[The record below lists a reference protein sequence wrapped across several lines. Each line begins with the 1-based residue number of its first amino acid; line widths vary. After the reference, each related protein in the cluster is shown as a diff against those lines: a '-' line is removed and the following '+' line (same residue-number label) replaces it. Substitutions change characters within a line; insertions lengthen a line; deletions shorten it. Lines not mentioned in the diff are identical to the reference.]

1 MSDIFISDADRKLME
16 IRKRGA
22 SAYRLNR
29 DEYRNPFPAGSQ
41 EFNEFERGW
50 MQALKTD
57 DSAAARM
64 PSSNFSVG
72 AADRSRSNGV
82 LPIELDVEFNAER
95 YRSLKG

>member
-16 IRKRGA
+16 IRRRGA

-29 DEYRNPFPAGSQ
+29 DEYRNPFSVGSL
-41 EFNEFERGW
+41 EFDEFERGW

-57 DSAAARM
+57 DSAPARM
-64 PSSNFSVG
+64 SSSSFSVG
-72 AADRSRSNGV
+72 AADKSQSNGV
-82 LPIELDVEFNAER
+82 LPIDLDVEFKAER